1 MTDTADNNPLYRN
14 LLSCDLSD
22 PAGQVSFEAR
32 LASQNGW
39 TLGHATRVCLEYR
52 RFLFLTQS
60 AGQPMCPSPDVDQ
73 AWHLH
78 LTQTRAYQTMC
89 GQILGRFLHH
99 DPSREG
105 PQELR
110 KHQAMYEAT
119 LRAYAVTIGE
129 PPPAAIWPAPDQR
142 FRPRAPAPQEA
153 SWRFPVLLQGTAL
166 SWLGLVA
173 MAAVGG
179 WLLAWTVAGPVW
191 EAVEGLPF
199 FVAYLITLASIIG
212 ALLAYRRI
220 QQAFGPAAPALDP
233 YEVAWLAGGRERVV
247 GTALASLVDR
257 GALVMT
263 VQKTADKI
271 TGGTCRRTTI
281 ANQTVSLHAVERALL
296 ADLPEGPVDKDQLR
310 QVASDRF
317 QSMARVLEQAGILH
331 RAGHLPRVRA
341 VAGGL
346 LALLL
351 VIGFSRLWHALSHG
365 HAVVFLLILL
375 VLTASVS
382 VRVFAATG
390 GPTGLGVRAL
400 AQSSL
405 QARRTLHT
413 VQAGCPGDPARPVSG
428 PLLTLAF
435 ALLGT
440 QAVMAMDHFAGIN
453 YLFGSDSGNVTG
465 DSKSVAGCAGGCG
478 GGCGGCGGCGG

>member
-1 MTDTADNNPLYRN
+1 MTDTADNNPLYQS

-22 PAGQVSFEAR
+22 PAGQLSFEAR

-52 RFLFLTQS
+52 RFLYLTQS

-89 GQILGRFLHH
+89 DQILGRFLHH

-105 PQELR
+105 AQELR
-110 KHQAMYEAT
+110 RHQAMYEAT
-119 LRAYAVTIGE
+119 LHAYATAFGE
-129 PPPAAIWPAPDQR
+129 PPPAAIWPALEQR
-142 FRPRAPAPQEA
+142 FRPRAPAPPEA
-153 SWRFPVLLQGTAL
+153 SWRFPVLLHGTAL

-173 MAAVGG
+173 MAAAGG

-191 EAVEGLPF
+191 RDVGGAAFV
-199 FVAYLITLASIIG
+199 VAYLIALASIGG
-212 ALLAYRRI
+212 ALLAHRRF
-220 QQAFGPAAPALDP
+220 QQAFGAAPPALDP

-263 VQKTADKI
+263 VQKTAGKI
-271 TGGTCRRTTI
+271 TGGTCRRTAHAQDTRD
-281 ANQTVSLHAVERALL
+281 LHAVERALL
-296 ADLPEGPVDKDQLR
+296 ADLPEGPVDRQQLR

-317 QSMARVLEQAGILH
+317 QPLVRVLERAGLLH

-346 LALLL
+346 LAVLL

-365 HAVVFLLILL
+365 QAVVILLILL
-375 VLTASVS
+375 MLTASVS
-382 VRVFAATG
+382 AHMFAVTG

-405 QARRTLHT
+405 QARQTQHAAL
-413 VQAGCPGDPARPVSG
+413 AGHPGGSARPVSG

-440 QAVMAMDHFAGIN
+440 QAVMAMDHYAGIN
-453 YLFGSDSGNVTG
+453 YLFGSGSGNVTG
-465 DSKSVAGCAGGCG
+465 DSRSVAGCAGGCG
-478 GGCGGCGGCGG
+478 GGCGGCGGCG